1 MTNAVAQPP
10 VNALPPNGRRF
21 RLRRI
26 GALTLVRGA
35 GAIAIL
41 AWALTTPGFLSPLSI
56 FSLLTSISFVGCV
69 AVGMTFITMSGNI
82 MSLALGATV
91 SAASIVFTASLG
103 AGVIAAAAVALLFA
117 GLLTA
122 AQGALV
128 GFLRANPI
136 LVSIA
141 ALACILGFADLLTGG
156 QRIYP
161 GGEGFALFRSR
172 LWGLPFGTLVFLA
185 AVVIGQIILSATRI
199 GREIM
204 MVGSNR
210 RAAET
215 TGINTPAAVIW
226 AYGIAGVATGL
237 AGVLLA
243 ARYGSGDM
251 DIGSGYEYRA
261 IAAVLVGGNA
271 IQGGAGS
278 VWRSGVGV
286 VVLAAIEMAL
296 RLRGFD
302 DQWQYFFTGLVML
315 AVVMLQASVA
325 RR

>member
-1 MTNAVAQPP
+1 
-10 VNALPPNGRRF
+10 
-21 RLRRI
+21 
-26 GALTLVRGA
+26 
-35 GAIAIL
+35 
-41 AWALTTPGFLSPLSI
+41 
-56 FSLLTSISFVGCV
+56 
-69 AVGMTFITMSGNI
+69 
-82 MSLALGATV
+82 
-91 SAASIVFTASLG
+91 
-103 AGVIAAAAVALLFA
+103 
-117 GLLTA
+117 
-122 AQGALV
+122 
-128 GFLRANPI
+128 
-136 LVSIA
+136 
-141 ALACILGFADLLTGG
+141 
-156 QRIYP
+156 
-161 GGEGFALFRSR
+161 
-172 LWGLPFGTLVFLA
+172 
-185 AVVIGQIILSATRI
+185 
-199 GREIM
+199 
-204 MVGSNR
+204 
-210 RAAET
+210 
-215 TGINTPAAVIW
+215 VIW

-237 AGVLLA
+237 AGILLA